1 MSVRKLTLE
10 EWFLYYQ
17 LRHIDRDHCHLPAWF
32 EVNLS
37 HLQQHY
43 QGRSLPLSFILIK
56 AMALTLKQDPAF
68 NRQFVHSLWGPR
80 LIESEH
86 GNINLPVLIRDQNQ
100 HYLTAMVIKD
110 ADQKSISQIQSEV
123 RDFRKQ
129 RVQDLPVGKYIFNRR
144 NHLLNRLRLRV
155 IYQLVSRLPHLQL
168 KFGAGMASMSS
179 LLNTDHQGTK
189 VSIVGRGPGAI
200 SLTACQFDDES
211 GTMQLTLALDHY
223 ALSGVQMAQ
232 AAQTLSRILENKLV
246 PGALLDSVD

>member
-1 MSVRKLTLE
+1 MTVRKLTLE

-17 LRHIDRDHCHLPAWF
+17 LRHIDRHHCHLPAWI

-37 HLQQHY
+37 HLQSHY
-43 QGRSLPLSFILIK
+43 QQQSLPLSFILVK
-56 AMALTLKQDPAF
+56 ALALTIQQNPAF
-68 NRQFVHSLWGPR
+68 NRQFVQSFWGPR

-100 HYLTAMVIKD
+100 DYLTALVIKD
-110 ADQKSISQIQSEV
+110 ADQKSITEIQSEV
-123 RDFRKQ
+123 RAFRKQ
-129 RVQDLPVGKYIFNRR
+129 RVQDLPVGKYIFKRR
-144 NHLLNRLRLRV
+144 NHFLNRLRLKL
-155 IYQLVSRLPHLQL
+155 IYQLVSRLPQLQL

-200 SLTACQFDDES
+200 SLTACQFDEQT
-211 GTMQLTLALDHY
+211 GNIVLTLALDHY

-232 AAQTLSRILENKLV
+232 AAQTLSRILENKLL
-246 PGALLDSVD
+246 PGALLDSLV